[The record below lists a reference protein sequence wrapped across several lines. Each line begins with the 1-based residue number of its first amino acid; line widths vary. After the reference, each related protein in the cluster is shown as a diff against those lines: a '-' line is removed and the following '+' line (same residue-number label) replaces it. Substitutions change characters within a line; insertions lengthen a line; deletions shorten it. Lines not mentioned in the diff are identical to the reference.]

1 MPISKNMNTKNKNA
15 RHSEDS
21 EPLPPILVALV
32 QSDHVFTTN
41 ILQKYTDLPTKQVKT
56 SGDPKSI
63 FRFMVSRIKEDGTKY
78 FILHLNDEDLLV
90 CVTYLEEKLTSFK
103 KYRSLFKEVQLI
115 ATLSTSDNVRL
126 KVASTKYVKH
136 FFQFLQ
142 SPLSVVLS
150 TFEVGSTTLTPL
162 EPVKKTNLVIL
173 SDKETPYYN
182 QAVSYFSNAITTKVK
197 KMLVS
202 ELPLVMDLV
211 TFSEADL
218 FLDNAVEMKKVAK
231 FLDDNK
237 FTGYV
242 NLVNPDKDMLKVPEF
257 QNLLG
262 KKGLKIK
269 SICSGVKNNAEQG
282 KYYELQN
289 FSPYDTQVIEIIQTF
304 RLRLPAD
311 FGLPPNF
318 GLPANYKRCLE
329 KASNRAEGNACYD
342 RYLR

>member
-21 EPLPPILVALV
+21 ESLILVALV

-78 FILHLNDEDLLV
+78 FILHLNDEDLIGF
-90 CVTYLEEKLTSFK
+90 VTYLEEKLTSFK

-150 TFEVGSTTLTPL
+150 TFEVGSRTLTQL
-162 EPVKKTNLVIL
+162 EEPVKKTSLVIL
-173 SDKETPYYN
+173 SDKKTSYYN
-182 QAVSYFSNAITTKVK
+182 QAVSYFSDAITTKVK

-242 NLVNPDKDMLKVPEF
+242 NLVNPVKDMLKVSEF

-262 KKGLKIK
+262 KKGLNIK
-269 SICSGVKNNAEQG
+269 SICSGVKNNTEQG
-282 KYYELQN
+282 KYSELQN
-289 FSPYDTQVIEIIQTF
+289 FSPYETQVLETIKTLG
-304 RLRLPAD
+304 LR
-311 FGLPPNF
+311 LPPNF
-318 GLPANYKRCLE
+318 GLPADYKRCLE
-329 KASNRAEGNACYD
+329 KASNRAQGILCVE
-342 RYLR
+342 RYL